1 MRHDPTQRIVR
12 AEFATQLGPQSPKA
26 YHGQACK
33 GVNMSSDHSLVQQ
46 SSDCTDGSAQYAAT
60 CNNHTLSSTPAT
72 STANNC
78 LNASRRC
85 NTATTLIGKQTRHL
99 YIAMWCI
106 AEGATALS
114 KPHTQALKKGQA
126 LHTSTY
132 TTHIG
137 PCQSL
142 LGRWQT
148 GEVPE
153 QQLLPYCSLPV

>member
-85 NTATTLIGKQTRHL
+85 NTAPTLIGKQSRHL

-114 KPHTQALKKGQA
+114 KPHTRALKKRPSSQYIYVYNSHLPLPITVGA
-126 LHTSTY
+126 LANRGSPGTAVTAV
-132 TTHIG
+132 
-137 PCQSL
+137 L
-142 LGRWQT
+142 
-148 GEVPE
+148 
-153 QQLLPYCSLPV
+153 